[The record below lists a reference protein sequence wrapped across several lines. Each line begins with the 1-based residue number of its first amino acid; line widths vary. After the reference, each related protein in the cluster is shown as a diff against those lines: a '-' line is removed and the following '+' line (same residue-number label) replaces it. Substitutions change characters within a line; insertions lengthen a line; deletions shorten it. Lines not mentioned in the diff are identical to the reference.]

1 MELIQIT
8 NEMYA
13 VSQRLS
19 NATNEI
25 YKLAN
30 KRAMTERTYRME
42 LAKEITKLR
51 ADGMPATLIS
61 DLARGNVAEL
71 KYHRDLAEGQYRSSI
86 EALEALKS
94 QLSAL
99 QTVSKYHTEIGA

>member
-1 MELIQIT
+1 MELITLT
-8 NEMYA
+8 NEIYQ

-19 NATNEI
+19 AATNEI

-30 KRAMTERTYRME
+30 KRAVTERTYRLN

-51 ADGMPATLIS
+51 AEGLPATLIN
-61 DLARGNVAEL
+61 DLARGNIAEI
-71 KYHRDLAEGQYRSSI
+71 KFQRDLAEGQYRSAV

-99 QTVSKYHTEIGA
+99 QTISKYQSEVGA